1 MKKIN
6 VLLIFSLMIVIL
18 VGCTEESTD
27 TQNPSDSEFV
37 EYGVA
42 GEIVEIKDDKT
53 SSTMTILVKGDE
65 DNGATYTEG
74 WVTIID
80 STKIY
85 MSEEAEKSDLE
96 LGMYVNVFFD
106 GPVAES
112 FPVQGTAKQI
122 NVVDKN
128 NNNVNVSEEDE

>member
-1 MKKIN
+1 MKKIY
-6 VLLIFSLMIVIL
+6 VLLVLSLMMIAL
-18 VGCTEESTD
+18 FGCSEEAIDSQESPT
-27 TQNPSDSEFV
+27 SEFV

-42 GEIVEIKDDKT
+42 GEIVEINDDAT
-53 SSTMTILVKGDE
+53 SDTMRILVKGNE

-74 WVTIID
+74 WVTITE

-85 MSEEAEKSDLE
+85 MSEGVDKDALE
-96 LGMYVNVFFD
+96 LNMYVNVFFD

-122 NVVDKN
+122 NIVEKEEN
-128 NNNVNVSEEDE
+128 YESEPNE

>member
-1 MKKIN
+1 MKKIYLLL
-6 VLLIFSLMIVIL
+6 VLSLLIVTL
-18 VGCTEESTD
+18 VACNED
-27 TQNPSDSEFV
+27 QNNSQELPNSEFV

-42 GEIVEIKDDKT
+42 GEIVEIKTEEKSDN
-53 SSTMTILVKGDE
+53 MIILVKGDE

-74 WVTIID
+74 WVTITE

-85 MSEEAEKSDLE
+85 MSEGVDMDALE
-96 LGMYVNVFFD
+96 LNMYVNVFFD

-122 NVVDKN
+122 NIIEKDDN
-128 NNNVNVSEEDE
+128 NELQTDE

>member
-1 MKKIN
+1 MKKIY

-27 TQNPSDSEFV
+27 TKNPSDSEFV
-37 EYGVA
+37 EYGVV
-42 GEIVEIKDDKT
+42 GKIVEIKDEET

-74 WVTIID
+74 WVTITE

-85 MSEEAEKSDLE
+85 MSEGVDKESLE
-96 LGMYVNVFFD
+96 LNMYVNVFFD

-122 NVVDKN
+122 NIVEKDEN
-128 NNNVNVSEEDE
+128 NELQTDE